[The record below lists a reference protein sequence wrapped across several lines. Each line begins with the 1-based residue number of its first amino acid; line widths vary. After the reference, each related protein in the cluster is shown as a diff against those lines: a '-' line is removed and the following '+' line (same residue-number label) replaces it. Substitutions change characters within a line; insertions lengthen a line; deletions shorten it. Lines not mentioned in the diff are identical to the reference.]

1 MRVIPKD
8 KVIFHFNTTNKAN
21 YTVQDGEVFWV
32 EADDCYSGQITDA
45 SVKRTDI
52 DISIMDCAVG
62 PIDVEGA
69 EPGDTLCVEVM
80 AIDLADHGI
89 MVTNCGLGVL
99 GDRITEPDTKI
110 IPVHDG
116 FAHFSDTIKIPLT
129 PMIGVMGVAPKS
141 GEIHCAVPD
150 DHGANMDT
158 KLVKVGSRV
167 YFPVAQKGA
176 GLAVGDM
183 HACMGDGEL
192 SGTGIEIAGRMC
204 LKVTVYKDLPIE
216 RPVIET
222 YDGIYFLAS
231 RPTLDESIKVATSD
245 VVDFLMKKLDLNF
258 PDAYRLM
265 SATCDAQ
272 ICEVVDD
279 NVTVRLHC
287 PKFDTRIQTL

>member
-45 SVKRTDI
+45 SVKRPDI
-52 DISIMDCAVG
+52 DIGIMDCAVG

-69 EPGDTLCVEVM
+69 HPGDTLCVEVM
-80 AIDLADHGI
+80 AIDLAPQGV
-89 MVTNCGLGVL
+89 MVTSVGLGVL

-167 YFPVAQKGA
+167 YFPVNIEGA

-204 LKVTVYKDLPIE
+204 LKVTVYHDRPIQ

-222 YDGIYFLAS
+222 FDGIYFLAS
-231 RPTLDESIKVATSD
+231 RSTLNESIKVATAD
-245 VVDFLMKKLDLNF
+245 VVEFLMKKLNLSF

>member
-45 SVKRTDI
+45 SVKRPDI

-69 EPGDTLCVEVM
+69 HPGDTLCVEVL
-80 AIDLADHGI
+80 AIDLAPQGV
-89 MVTNCGLGVL
+89 MVTSVGLGVL
-99 GDRITEPDTKI
+99 GDRITQPDTKI

-116 FAHFSDTIKIPLT
+116 FAHFSDTIKLPLT

-141 GEIHCAVPD
+141 GSIHCAVPD

-158 KLVKVGSRV
+158 KLIKAGSRV
-167 YFPVAQKGA
+167 YFPVNIEGA

-204 LKVTVYKDLPIE
+204 LKVTVYRDRPIQ

-222 YDGIYFLAS
+222 FDGIYFLAS
-231 RPTLDESIKVATSD
+231 CPTLEESIKVAAAD
-245 VVDFLMKKLDLNF
+245 AVEFLMKKLELDF

-272 ICEVVDD
+272 ISEVVDD

>member
-8 KVIFHFNTTNKAN
+8 KVIFSFNTTNPAS
-21 YTVQDGEVFWV
+21 YTVQDGETFWV

-45 SVKRTDI
+45 SVRRPDI

-62 PIDVEGA
+62 PIHVEGA
-69 EPGDTLCVEVM
+69 HPGDTLCVEVM
-80 AIDLADHGI
+80 AIDLAPQGV
-89 MVTNCGLGVL
+89 MVTSPGLGVL

-116 FAHFSDTIKIPLT
+116 FAYFSDAIRIPLT
-129 PMIGVMGVAPKS
+129 PMIGVMGVAPRS

-158 KLVKVGSRV
+158 KLVKAGSRV
-167 YFPVAQKGA
+167 YFPVSVEGA

-204 LKVTVYKDLPIE
+204 LKVTVCHDRPIQ

-222 YDGIYFLAS
+222 ADGIYFLAS
-231 RPTLDESIKVATSD
+231 RVTLEESIKVAAAD
-245 VVDFLMKKLDLNF
+245 AVEFLMKKLDLNF

-272 ICEVVDD
+272 ISEVVDD

-287 PKFDTRIQTL
+287 PKLDTGIQTL